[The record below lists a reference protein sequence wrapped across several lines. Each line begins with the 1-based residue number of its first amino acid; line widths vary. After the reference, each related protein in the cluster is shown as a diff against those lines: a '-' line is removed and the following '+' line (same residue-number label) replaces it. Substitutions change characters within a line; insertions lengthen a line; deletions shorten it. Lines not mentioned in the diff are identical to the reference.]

1 MLNMLEYA
9 WIYLN
14 NQSPKYAYI
23 LNVSKASFI
32 RELFVVSNLIHIK
45 VCKNHAAVWLK
56 LSLIYTALVY
66 CETQIV

>member
-1 MLNMLEYA
+1 MANA
-9 WIYLN
+9 AGSNCHVI
-14 NQSPKYAYI
+14 
-23 LNVSKASFI
+23 SKASFI
-32 RELFVVSNLIHIK
+32 RELFAVSNLTDIK